1 MKNASMKKIGRAVA
15 FAGACMASPYAAAVD
30 HFYDLG
36 TLSVGATAFSGS
48 IIHIGGPVTS
58 FNDFYTFTLPAN
70 GGSAYSV
77 INFPVPAFDLSLTF
91 ANLAVFSKGAD
102 NAIGGTGANADEM
115 LVQDSGSTTS
125 LSVSLPG
132 SASSQDLYLYVSGF
146 TAGTNGGLYSGA
158 ISVSPMPVPEPE
170 VWAMMLVGAGLVGFR
185 IRTKSKRA
193 SASRFA

>member
-1 MKNASMKKIGRAVA
+1 MKNDSMKKLGRAVA
-15 FAGACMASPYAAAVD
+15 FASACMASPYALAVD

-36 TLSVGATAFSGS
+36 TLSVGATPFSGA

-91 ANLAVFSKGAD
+91 ANLAIFSTGAD
-102 NAIGGTGANADEM
+102 NAIGGTGANLDEM
-115 LVQDSGSTTS
+115 LVQDSGSTTK

-132 SASSQDLYLYVSGF
+132 STTSQNLYLYVSGI

-158 ISVSPMPVPEPE
+158 ISVTPIPEPE

-193 SASRFA
+193 SASRFS